1 MLDQVVVGRGREA
14 DIALHGDGSATEVS
28 WELRY
33 EPRSG
38 RFGRPLD
45 QLLVQPVLDILFRT
59 SLRSLRSRVEEQEAR
74 FGDG

>member
-1 MLDQVVVGRGREA
+1 
-14 DIALHGDGSATEVS
+14 VS

-38 RFGRPLD
+38 RFGRLLD
-45 QLLVQPVLDILFRT
+45 QLLVQPVFDIMFRTSLIMFRT
-59 SLRSLRSRVEEQEAR
+59 SLRRLRSRAKEQEAR